1 MENGQKSIFELFS
14 GDKHFKVPQYQR
26 AYAWSEK
33 QLIDFLD
40 DINNQRKDKEY
51 FFGTI
56 LFQDNGVRD
65 GFEQIDIVDGQQRI
79 TTLVIFMKVLLNVL
93 GSKDGGQDYSRD
105 IRRYLKDKECYKLE
119 LIHMDDEFFK
129 TYIVENNPVNE
140 DFLQTPSQRRLY
152 FSRRFFERELPKLS
166 IDILKEFKH
175 KVENT
180 KLLTYSVNDTAE
192 ATLIF
197 ETTNDRGKSL
207 TNLEKTKSF
216 LMHKIYLTKEKP
228 VEVLNLIQDRFSEI
242 YRILEE
248 IDYKENEDSILQYHF
263 ISHFTW
269 SYSQK
274 TKDYQIYM
282 EKIKRK
288 INDMLKSG
296 EGSNIPT
303 FIDTYS
309 RELKETF
316 GVVKNILRDKNS
328 FLRDMFLLERMA
340 LFYPLIIKCY
350 KYDKAEDKKE
360 YYDIIKLLEIFSF
373 RVYGIG
379 RKPSY
384 TGRDWLYSLA
394 RDFNGDF
401 NKLKFD
407 LRVQILDYVGD
418 KSFKEKLSSPYLYDD
433 LSNLDLKYF
442 FWKYENFLRKNEQ
455 PITAEMGEE
464 EFATQNPKFKLTIEH
479 IASQHPKVSTADLKL
494 PEMNEDFQENFLH
507 SLGNLTFD
515 PNSANASKGN
525 LGIEI
530 KSSKYFI
537 KAPFKTQNELNE
549 FVVDNKWAKESII
562 KRAQKILEFAL
573 GKWNPK
579 LIADDSLLGQ
589 YKVNNEEE
597 EEISPQKEEHREIME
612 AVSEELNNK
621 LSAWASGFTIKKE
634 DDFKL
639 YQSRDGYITTTYL
652 RWPFGKAKLYLECG
666 LLKEENEPLKFYVEI
681 GSSKKSEK
689 LSYKFSNPE
698 VIELLERNNYDNNS
712 GSEEKPDFI
721 KEIVV
726 SELTKKS
733 ISELSISEIEKI
745 KSVIEQ
751 VLNT

>member
-1 MENGQKSIFELFS
+1 M
-14 GDKHFKVPQYQR
+14 VY
-26 AYAWSEK
+26 
-33 QLIDFLD
+33 
-40 DINNQRKDKEY
+40 
-51 FFGTI
+51 
-56 LFQDNGVRD
+56 
-65 GFEQIDIVDGQQRI
+65 
-79 TTLVIFMKVLLNVL
+79 
-93 GSKDGGQDYSRD
+93 
-105 IRRYLKDKECYKLE
+105 YKLE
-119 LIHMDDEFFK
+119 QIHMDDEFFK

-152 FSRRFFERELPKLS
+152 FARKFFERELQKLS

-180 KLLTYSVNDTAE
+180 KLLTYSVNDAAE

-350 KYDKAEDKKE
+350 KYDKIEDKKE
-360 YYDIIKLLEIFSF
+360 YYEIIKLLEIFSF
-373 RVYGIG
+373 RVYGVG

-407 LRVQILDYVGD
+407 LREQILDYVGD

-464 EFATQNPKFKLTIEH
+464 EFTIQNPKFKLTIEH

-549 FVVDNKWAKESII
+549 FVIDNRWAKESII
-562 KRAQKILEFAL
+562 KR
-573 GKWNPK
+573 
-579 LIADDSLLGQ
+579 
-589 YKVNNEEE
+589 
-597 EEISPQKEEHREIME
+597 
-612 AVSEELNNK
+612 
-621 LSAWASGFTIKKE
+621 
-634 DDFKL
+634 
-639 YQSRDGYITTTYL
+639 
-652 RWPFGKAKLYLECG
+652 
-666 LLKEENEPLKFYVEI
+666 
-681 GSSKKSEK
+681 
-689 LSYKFSNPE
+689 
-698 VIELLERNNYDNNS
+698 
-712 GSEEKPDFI
+712 
-721 KEIVV
+721 
-726 SELTKKS
+726 
-733 ISELSISEIEKI
+733 
-745 KSVIEQ
+745 
-751 VLNT
+751 

>member
-33 QLIDFLD
+33 QLIDFLE

-51 FFGTI
+51 FLGTI

-79 TTLVIFMKVLLNVL
+79 TTLVIFMKVLLSAL
-93 GSKDGGQDYSRD
+93 QSKDNGQDYSRD
-105 IRRYLKDKECYKLE
+105 IRRYLKDKEYHKLE

-129 TYIVENNPVNE
+129 TYIIEDNQVNE

-152 FSRRFFERELPKLS
+152 FARKFFERELKKLG
-166 IDILKEFKH
+166 IDILNDFKH

-216 LMHKIYLTKEKP
+216 LMHRIYLTKEKP
-228 VEVLNLIQDRFSEI
+228 FEVLNLIQDRFSEI
-242 YRILEE
+242 YRTLEE
-248 IDYKENEDSILQYHF
+248 IDYKEHEDSILQYHF

-274 TKDYQIYM
+274 TKDYQKYM
-282 EKIKRK
+282 EKVKGK

-296 EGSNIPT
+296 EGRDVPS
-303 FIDTYS
+303 FIDSYS

-328 FLRDMFLLERMA
+328 YLQDMFLLERMA

-350 KYDKAEDKKE
+350 KCDVSEDKQN
-360 YYDIIKLLEIFSF
+360 YYEIIKLLEIFRF
-373 RVYGIG
+373 RVYGVG

-401 NKLKFD
+401 NKLKYD
-407 LRVQILDYVGD
+407 LREQILDYVSD
-418 KSFKEKLSSPYLYDD
+418 KSFKEKLSSPYLYEDF
-433 LSNLDLKYF
+433 SNLDLKYL

-455 PITAEMGEE
+455 PIAAEMGEE
-464 EFATQNPKFKLTIEH
+464 EFTTQNPKFKLTIEH
-479 IASQHPKVSTADLKL
+479 IASQHPKVSTSDLKL
-494 PEMNEDFQENFLH
+494 PE
-507 SLGNLTFD
+507 
-515 PNSANASKGN
+515 
-525 LGIEI
+525 I
-530 KSSKYFI
+530 
-537 KAPFKTQNELNE
+537 
-549 FVVDNKWAKESII
+549 
-562 KRAQKILEFAL
+562 
-573 GKWNPK
+573 
-579 LIADDSLLGQ
+579 
-589 YKVNNEEE
+589 
-597 EEISPQKEEHREIME
+597 
-612 AVSEELNNK
+612 
-621 LSAWASGFTIKKE
+621 
-634 DDFKL
+634 
-639 YQSRDGYITTTYL
+639 
-652 RWPFGKAKLYLECG
+652 
-666 LLKEENEPLKFYVEI
+666 
-681 GSSKKSEK
+681 
-689 LSYKFSNPE
+689 
-698 VIELLERNNYDNNS
+698 
-712 GSEEKPDFI
+712 
-721 KEIVV
+721 
-726 SELTKKS
+726 TKKS
-733 ISELSISEIEKI
+733 ISELSLSEIEKI
-745 KSVIEQ
+745 KPIIEQ